1 MAKFVLD
8 MPGSSKAAC
17 SSSLTAAYTWP
28 NIIMC
33 MSGSCGDWYLIG
45 NLFWGYKKW
54 YSGAKIVCAHCVQ
67 MSSTPCLKLCHGARL
82 MEENWRNFLPP
93 SLRS

>member
-1 MAKFVLD
+1 
-8 MPGSSKAAC
+8 MPGWSKAA
-17 SSSLTAAYTWP
+17 SSSPLIEGYTWP

-33 MSGSCGDWYLIG
+33 MSGSWGDWYLIG

-54 YSGAKIVCAHCVQ
+54 YIGAQIVCAHWVQ

-82 MEENWRNFLPP
+82 MDENWRNFLPA